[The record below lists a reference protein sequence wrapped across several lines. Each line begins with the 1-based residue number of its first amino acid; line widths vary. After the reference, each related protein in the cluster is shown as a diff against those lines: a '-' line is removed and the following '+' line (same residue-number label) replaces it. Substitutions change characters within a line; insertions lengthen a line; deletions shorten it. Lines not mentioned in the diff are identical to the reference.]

1 MHASFSN
8 ERAWKA
14 RRENART
21 GTISDDED
29 GGRGRGR
36 DPVAA
41 PQLAL
46 ILVNPRLS
54 NLHPFVLRSGRQ
66 AARLSPRF
74 TTGIFRVSS
83 QGTGWRGE
91 GRGSKAGKRRLEPE
105 FPRQF
110 YSRLSI
116 LPVPAPS
123 RERERERRRGVATYR
138 STRRKISASGNERC
152 IGGLEI
158 EIARQDVNDLGKK
171 RKETRGRG
179 KIERNGKSG
188 IRETRGGTVG
198 GKGRH

>member
-83 QGTGWRGE
+83 QGTGTDGGGREE
-91 GRGSKAGKRRLEPE
+91 GAKPENDDSSRSFHVNFTRDCRSFRCRLRPE
-105 FPRQF
+105 K
-110 YSRLSI
+110 
-116 LPVPAPS
+116 
-123 RERERERRRGVATYR
+123 ERERGEEEYR

-188 IRETRGGTVG
+188 IRQTRGGTVR

>member
-83 QGTGWRGE
+83 QGTGTDGGKGE
-91 GRGSKAGKRRLEPE
+91 QSRKTTTRAGV
-105 FPRQF
+105 
-110 YSRLSI
+110 STSI
-116 LPVPAPS
+116 LLATVDPSGAGSVPRK
-123 RERERERRRGVATYR
+123 REREAKRSIDQLDGKYLRRVTSGVSAAWRSKSRGKTLTTWVRRE
-138 STRRKISASGNERC
+138 
-152 IGGLEI
+152 
-158 EIARQDVNDLGKK
+158 KK
-171 RKETRGRG
+171 REVEEK
-179 KIERNGKSG
+179 
-188 IRETRGGTVG
+188 
-198 GKGRH
+198 

>member
-29 GGRGRGR
+29 GGRGRGRGR

-83 QGTGWRGE
+83 QGTGTDGGGREE
-91 GRGSKAGKRRLEPE
+91 GAKPENDDSSRSFHVNFTRDCRSFRCRLRPE
-105 FPRQF
+105 K
-110 YSRLSI
+110 
-116 LPVPAPS
+116 
-123 RERERERRRGVATYR
+123 ERERGEEEWRRIDQLDGKYLRRVTSGVSAAWRSKSRGKTLTTWV
-138 STRRKISASGNERC
+138 RRE
-152 IGGLEI
+152 
-158 EIARQDVNDLGKK
+158 KK
-171 RKETRGRG
+171 REGR
-179 KIERNGKSG
+179 
-188 IRETRGGTVG
+188 
-198 GKGRH
+198 

>member
-83 QGTGWRGE
+83 QGTGTDGGGREE
-91 GRGSKAGKRRLEPE
+91 GAKPENDDSSRSFHVNFTRDCRSFRCRLRPE
-105 FPRQF
+105 K
-110 YSRLSI
+110 
-116 LPVPAPS
+116 
-123 RERERERRRGVATYR
+123 ERERGEEEYR

-171 RKETRGRG
+171 RKETRG
-179 KIERNGKSG
+179 
-188 IRETRGGTVG
+188 
-198 GKGRH
+198 

>member
-1 MHASFSN
+1 M
-8 ERAWKA
+8 
-14 RRENART
+14 
-21 GTISDDED
+21 
-29 GGRGRGR
+29 
-36 DPVAA
+36 AA

-123 RERERERRRGVATYR
+123 REREREAKRSIDQLDGKYLRR
-138 STRRKISASGNERC
+138 NERC

-188 IRETRGGTVG
+188 IRETRGGTVR